1 MVQTIVWTNK
11 LSETCVVDFGLKV
24 KRILCMPFTKLG
36 ILTDRMTSQERRI
49 SLRAMIALSS
59 VPLFG
64 MVAAFG
70 LAPDTNTLNVS
81 TQTVIENI
89 DIPKIASSASSNDFQ
104 REEQVQSGDTLASVL
119 SRLKIDELDIQRLL
133 STEVAKQSA
142 RRLKAGNRVQATTTA
157 NGQLAELIFAN
168 ADGGA
173 LRVVRQG
180 EDFVSQQPSDVLET
194 RVIMRSGRV
203 TTSFFAATDSA
214 GVPDSIADKLT
225 DIFSTQIDF
234 RDDIR
239 RGDTFSLVY
248 TVNYRNGEP
257 VAAGKLLAAEFM
269 NRGTLYRVVSF
280 RDPFGR
286 EAFYTPEG
294 ASLKKGF
301 LRSPL
306 EFSRVTSSFSNSR
319 KHPVYGFHRAHTG
332 VDFGAPTGTRVKAT
346 SDAVVAFAGSKG
358 GYGNLVILRHN
369 NGYETYYAHLH
380 GFAPG
385 LRAGKSVEQGQLI
398 GYVGSTGASTGAHL
412 HYEIRIAGTPYNP
425 MAIKLPGAAPLTA
438 GMKYAF
444 LQQTATWTQRLALLR
459 GTNIAAL
466 D

>member
-1 MVQTIVWTNK
+1 
-11 LSETCVVDFGLKV
+11 
-24 KRILCMPFTKLG
+24 MPFTKLR
-36 ILTDRMTSQERRI
+36 ILTDRMTGQERRV

-59 VPLFG
+59 LPLFG

-70 LAPDTNTLNVS
+70 LAPDTNTLNIS

-89 DIPKIASSASSNDFQ
+89 EIPKIVASSSSNDFQ

-119 SRLKIDELDIQRLL
+119 ARLKIDELDIQRLL
-133 STEVAKQSA
+133 STEIAKQGA
-142 RRLKAGNRVQATTTA
+142 RRLKAGNRIQATTSA

-168 ADGGA
+168 AEGGA
-173 LRVVRQG
+173 LRIVRQG
-180 EDFVSQQPSDVLET
+180 ENFVSQQPSDVLET

-203 TTSFFAATDSA
+203 TSSFFAATDSA
-214 GVPDSIADKLT
+214 GVPDSIADKIT

-239 RGDTFSLVY
+239 RGDTFSIVY

-269 NRGTLYRVVSF
+269 NAGTLHRVVLY

-286 EAFYTPEG
+286 EAYYTPEG

-319 KHPVYGFHRAHTG
+319 KHPVFGFHRAHTG

-346 SDAVVAFAGSKG
+346 SDAVVAFSGRKG

-369 NGYETYYAHLH
+369 NGYETYYAHLN
-380 GFAPG
+380 GFASG

-425 MAIKLPGAAPLTA
+425 MALKLPGAAPLTA
-438 GMKYAF
+438 GMKSAF
-444 LQQTATWTQRLALLR
+444 LQQTASWTQRLTLLR